1 MFSCSKALA
10 RQLSGTMF
18 AMVSSDTPC
27 TSRRSLMLFHI
38 RRTWCE
44 SGNPLRTCL
53 QWRQRGQQE
62 PPIPLPPCFQLMLT
76 SSALQPTLA
85 QALQPPWIGS
95 PERVG
100 GAATSIDSSGT
111 RPRRATIFLLSQGCQ
126 AGFPT
131 PTSRCCLPFGMQA
144 GTIPGPSLAQCT
156 LSVGPWSRWK
166 SGWQTAFRACGNI
179 IARCSAPRF

>member
-1 MFSCSKALA
+1 
-10 RQLSGTMF
+10 MF

-111 RPRRATIFLLSQGCQ
+111 RPRRTTIILLSQGCQ
-126 AGFPT
+126 ADFPT
-131 PTSRCCLPFGMQA
+131 CTSRCCLPFGMQVGA
-144 GTIPGPSLAQCT
+144 TLGTSFAQCA
-156 LSVGPWSRWK
+156 LFAAPWSRWQ
-166 SGWQTAFRACGNI
+166 SGWQTACLAC
-179 IARCSAPRF
+179 AATSSRVVLLPRF